1 VQPAAGWNQVSTS
14 LKPVAGGAPFTFRSS
29 NYDEL
34 ADSPIEIGTH
44 KVMSFEANGTPHT
57 VAMFGNA
64 KYDEAKLLADM
75 KRVCEE
81 AHRVVG
87 QNPLDRYLFIIHNIE
102 RGTGGLEHLFST
114 TLSVGRNAY
123 TNEAGYKSFL
133 GLVGH
138 EYFHLWNVKRIRPVA
153 LGPFNYDRE
162 NYTRMLWLS
171 EGGTSYFGNLI
182 VQRAGFISADEYL
195 ANLSNGITRVENQP
209 GNKIQAASEA
219 SYDAWIKAYR
229 PNENSANATISYY
242 DKGELICTVLD
253 LMIINETKG
262 QKSLD
267 DVMRLLYTR
276 YYQQQKRGFT
286 DEEFQDAAEKVAGR
300 RFDDFFRTRV
310 YDTQTLDYNTAL
322 GYAGLTL
329 TTEPAT
335 TASALGANVS
345 TSGGKLTVT
354 SVLREGSAWQGGLNV
369 NDEVLAL
376 DGIRLTDDP
385 NKALANRA
393 AGSDIKL
400 LVVRDGQIQELAF
413 PLLASAAQRYRV
425 QKLPNASAEQ
435 QQVLAK
441 WLRTAQ

>member
-1 VQPAAGWNQVSTS
+1 
-14 LKPVAGGAPFTFRSS
+14 
-29 NYDEL
+29 
-34 ADSPIEIGTH
+34 
-44 KVMSFEANGTPHT
+44 
-57 VAMFGNA
+57 
-64 KYDEAKLLADM
+64 
-75 KRVCEE
+75 
-81 AHRVVG
+81 
-87 QNPLDRYLFIIHNIE
+87 
-102 RGTGGLEHLFST
+102 
-114 TLSVGRNAY
+114 VGRNAY
-123 TNEAGYKSFL
+123 RTEAGYKSFL

-153 LGPFNYDRE
+153 LGPFDYDRE

-171 EGGTSYFGNLI
+171 EGGTSYFGDLI

-286 DEEFQDAAEKVAGR
+286 DEEFQDAVEKVAGR

-329 TTEPAT
+329 TAEPAT
-335 TASALGANVS
+335 SVSALGANVS

-354 SVLREGSAWQGGLNV
+354 SVLRDGSAWQGGLNV

-385 NKALANRA
+385 NKALANRPT
-393 AGSDIKL
+393 GSDIKL

-425 QKLPNASAEQ
+425 QKLPNATAEQ

-441 WLRTAQ
+441 WLRLTQ